1 MKKLLVLVVVLG
13 AIAAFLYYPRG
24 GATVSAANAATLA
37 ILNTAIEGSRS
48 GASFAPALDGEVYK
62 TGDLV
67 RANIEGRAVLTFF
80 DASTV
85 SVDPGSQV
93 KVIALNKVPGDGIQV
108 TIQQDLGRSWS
119 SVQKLKT
126 PDSKWEM
133 RTPSTTA
140 VVRGTGFLTLV
151 QANPTGGTTTTYQV
165 DEGTLLVTATA
176 GGTVTVPAG
185 SQVSIADGATAPA
198 APTPIAPSPRIEITS
213 DAGLNFL
220 AISPSGASCGPFGR
234 KSEIFGCVLTAN
246 KITVRD
252 PSPGRW
258 GLFLTMGNA
267 STPTLTVETFTGT
280 TRIGGAAFSRRFNAN
295 DEVRTGI
302 TLSAGA
308 PQVLSTFEDAV
319 LVTSL
324 CGAIAPGRSF
334 ASGALDARI
343 GAARAFAVANKA
355 EAISLVYTEAEI
367 NQAASASP
375 PTGQGFTVSEAR
387 VTIDQAGIH
396 AVAKATTQILTLNA
410 NADLIGGTV
419 GDKFT
424 LRFSRLS
431 ADPLPPGL
439 VDALK
444 AVAEGGS
451 ATFADQ
457 VPFLV
462 RQVSFRS
469 GCFFVAGVTPS

>member
-1 MKKLLVLVVVLG
+1 
-13 AIAAFLYYPRG
+13 
-24 GATVSAANAATLA
+24 
-37 ILNTAIEGSRS
+37 
-48 GASFAPALDGEVYK
+48 
-62 TGDLV
+62 
-67 RANIEGRAVLTFF
+67 
-80 DASTV
+80 
-85 SVDPGSQV
+85 
-93 KVIALNKVPGDGIQV
+93 VPGEGIQV

-151 QANPTGGTTTTYQV
+151 QANPSGGTTTTYQV
-165 DEGTLLVTATA
+165 DDGTLIVSATA

-185 SQVSIADGATAPA
+185 TQVSIADGQPAPG
-198 APTPIAPSPRIEITS
+198 APTPIASSPHLDITAS
-213 DAGLNFL
+213 PGLSFL
-220 AISPSGASCGPFGR
+220 AIAPSGAACGPFGG
-234 KSEIFGCVLTAN
+234 KAEIFECVAASSKT
-246 KITVRD
+246 TTRD
-252 PSPGRW
+252 PAAGRW
-258 GLFLTMGNA
+258 GLFLTSPSAQTG
-267 STPTLTVETFTGT
+267 TLTVDASLGT
-280 TRIGGAAFSRRFNAN
+280 TRQATRTFSRAFNAG

-302 TLSAGA
+302 TLSPGP
-308 PQVLSTFEDAV
+308 PQSLSEFEDAV
-319 LVTSL
+319 VVTSV
-324 CGAIAPGRSF
+324 CAAIAPGRAF
-334 ASGALDARI
+334 ASGALDTRMD
-343 GAARAFAVANKA
+343 AARAFAVANKA
-355 EAISLVYTEAEI
+355 TAISLVYTEAEI
-367 NQAASASP
+367 NQAATASP
-375 PTGQGFTVSEAR
+375 PKGQGFTVSDTK

-396 AVAKATTQILTLNA
+396 AAAKATTQILTLNA

-444 AVAEGGS
+444 AIAEGGS

-469 GCFFVAGVTPS
+469 GCFFVAGVTPN